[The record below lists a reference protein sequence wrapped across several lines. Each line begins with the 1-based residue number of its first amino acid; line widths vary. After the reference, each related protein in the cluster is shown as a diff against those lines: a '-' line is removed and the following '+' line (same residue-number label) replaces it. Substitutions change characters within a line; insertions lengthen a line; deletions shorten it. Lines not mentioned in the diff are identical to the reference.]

1 MNIVRENIDEL
12 SALIRVTVGPEDYG
26 KAVDAA
32 LHNYK
37 KKANIP
43 GFRPGMVPIG
53 VVRKMFGKSV
63 KSFKSGMADDEETG
77 DAPETPKAKKP

>member
-12 SALIRVTVGPEDYG
+12 SALIRVTVNTEDYG

-43 GFRPGMVPIG
+43 GFRPGMVPMGI
-53 VVRKMFGKSV
+53 VRKMFGKSV
-63 KSFKSGMADDEETG
+63 VAEESYRT
-77 DAPETPKAKKP
+77 AFRIHMREA